1 MQRSQIVTV
10 APQPALSAVRGN
22 PFVSATINNYA
33 RMGVIFIVIDNADS
47 NPGARVRTA
56 AKRRT
61 GVRRLCVR
69 TILQGDEAQR
79 NNPFAEA
86 SGDKPH
92 PPSCKARHPP
102 PPQITTHANFVCA
115 GPGVGRWALTY
126 SRRGLSSP
134 PLEGWRDTGPRATC
148 RVGGWDGVVRE
159 YVISHLVSCHSRA
172 GGNRVY

>member
-1 MQRSQIVTV
+1 M
-10 APQPALSAVRGN
+10 AFAVDY
-22 PFVSATINNYA
+22 FHTATINNYA

-79 NNPFAEA
+79 NNPFVSARNSKMPQRGILVTRDSLLVTRVSPFAEA

-92 PPSCKARHPP
+92 PPTCKARHPP
-102 PPQITTHANFVCA
+102 PPQQGRWAFNHPAPTTHENCIFA
-115 GPGVGRWALTY
+115 GPGIGHPSAR
-126 SRRGLSSP
+126 
-134 PLEGWRDTGPRATC
+134 
-148 RVGGWDGVVRE
+148 
-159 YVISHLVSCHSRA
+159 
-172 GGNRVY
+172 